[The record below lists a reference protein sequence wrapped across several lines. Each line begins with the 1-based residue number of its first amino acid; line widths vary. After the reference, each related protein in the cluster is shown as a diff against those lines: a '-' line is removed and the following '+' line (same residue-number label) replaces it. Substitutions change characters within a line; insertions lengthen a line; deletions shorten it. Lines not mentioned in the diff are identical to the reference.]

1 MCVFVFY
8 VSVRGQENGLDG
20 TKSGGP
26 SGRGTERGRRG
37 RGRGRGN
44 QICLGLWYSL
54 VLRCLPEINTWSTL
68 IVDVSG
74 KYK

>member
-1 MCVFVFY
+1 MAFTLCIYPSDPFSLPHFHI
-8 VSVRGQENGLDG
+8 SVRGQENGLDG

-44 QICLGLWYSL
+44 QFVEGWVLGVGYSL
-54 VLRCLPEINTWSTL
+54 VL
-68 IVDVSG
+68 
-74 KYK
+74 